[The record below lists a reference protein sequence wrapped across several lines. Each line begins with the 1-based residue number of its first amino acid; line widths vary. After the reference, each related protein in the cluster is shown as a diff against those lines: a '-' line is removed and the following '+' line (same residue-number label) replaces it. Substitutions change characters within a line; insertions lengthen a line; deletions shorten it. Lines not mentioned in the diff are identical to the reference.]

1 LRGVSGCLGV
11 CLSVFYLSLSLSLSL
26 SNSLSLSLLV
36 SFQFS
41 FQLSFWV
48 CPFRVEFSTFA
59 GDDIFEIVPHL
70 KATSSTSSSKV
81 EAKPIEDQK
90 GVVRG
95 SGLFSISAKS
105 L

>member
-1 LRGVSGCLGV
+1 MSV
-11 CLSVFYLSLSLSLSL
+11 CLSSIALSPSHSLTHSLSLSFSPLI
-26 SNSLSLSLLV
+26 LSLSLLV

-48 CPFRVEFSTFA
+48 CPFRVEFSTFV

-95 SGLFSISAKS
+95 SGLF
-105 L
+105 

>member
-1 LRGVSGCLGV
+1 MSV
-11 CLSVFYLSLSLSLSL
+11 CLSSISLSPSHSLSLSLI
-26 SNSLSLSLLV
+26 NSLSLLV

-48 CPFRVEFSTFA
+48 CPFRVEFSTLA

-70 KATSSTSSSKV
+70 KSTSSASSSKV

-95 SGLFSISAKS
+95 SGLF
-105 L
+105 